1 MPIDYSKY
9 HPKWTLIRRL
19 ILKRAKNR
27 CEGSPKFPGCRAIN
41 YGRHHETQSKVIL
54 TIAHLDRDKD
64 NNKFNNLKA
73 MCQRCHLNHDLQS
86 HIENRKYGRNWKD
99 DQIYLDFNKKNHD

>member
-1 MPIDYSKY
+1 MPIDYKKY

-27 CEGSPKFPGCRAIN
+27 CEGSPKFPGCRATN
-41 YGRHHETQSKVIL
+41 YKKHPKTQSKVIL
-54 TIAHLDRDKD
+54 TISHLDRDKD
-64 NNKFNNLKA
+64 NNRFSNLKA

-86 HIENRKYGRNWKD
+86 HIYNRKYGRNWKEN
-99 DQIYLDFNKKNHD
+99 QLTLL